1 MYEETSDHN
10 VGLGLF
16 GGFVTEKENPYYR
29 GQLNLKHHAL
39 LPLVEGARLLSL
51 REGVEQTGTLARV
64 DALHDLGLIDANQRE
79 ELRGALVHIANLLLR
94 QQIADF
100 RIGRKVT
107 YFVHPDSLTKRAKE
121 HLTGAMKAIDR
132 LRDRVRAELTGPL
145 G

>member
-1 MYEETSDHN
+1 
-10 VGLGLF
+10 
-16 GGFVTEKENPYYR
+16 
-29 GQLNLKHHAL
+29 
-39 LPLVEGARLLSL
+39 
-51 REGVEQTGTLARV
+51 
-64 DALHDLGLIDANQRE
+64 
-79 ELRGALVHIANLLLR
+79 LVHIANLLLR